1 MMQASLQRACLG
13 VSKMNS
19 PSLTPNAQRLTL
31 FRLAANRQPSTRY
44 WHSTG
49 YIAYMNRKSAG
60 ILLFR
65 FVHGTP
71 EVLLVH
77 PGGPFWIKKDLG
89 AWSIPKG
96 GMEEGESVLDA
107 AKRELEEETG
117 IKTDG
122 EFIELSPVKQSNKI
136 IYAWAFQLNTE
147 VEFRTSN
154 SFELEWPP
162 KSGNLKSFPEIDK
175 AEWFNLEEAKVKI
188 NKGQIP
194 LVVELSSILMVKRL
208 TPNA

>member
-1 MMQASLQRACLG
+1 
-13 VSKMNS
+13 
-19 PSLTPNAQRLTL
+19 
-31 FRLAANRQPSTRY
+31 
-44 WHSTG
+44 
-49 YIAYMNRKSAG
+49 MNRKSAG

-65 FVHGTP
+65 IVQGMP

-77 PGGPFWIKKDLG
+77 PGGPFWIHKDIG

-96 GMEEGESVLDA
+96 GMEDGESNLDA

-122 EFIELSPVKQSNKI
+122 EFIELSSVKQGSKLI
-136 IYAWAFQLNTE
+136 FAWAFELHTD
-147 VEFRTSN
+147 VEFRVSN

-162 KSGNLKSFPEIDK
+162 KSGKLKSFPEIDR
-175 AEWFNLEEAKVKI
+175 AEWFNLEEAKIKI

-194 LVVELSSILMVKRL
+194 LIEELSMVLMQRRI
-208 TPNA
+208 TPKA

>member
-1 MMQASLQRACLG
+1 
-13 VSKMNS
+13 MNK
-19 PSLTPNAQRLTL
+19 
-31 FRLAANRQPSTRY
+31 
-44 WHSTG
+44 
-49 YIAYMNRKSAG
+49 KSAG

-65 FVHGTP
+65 FVEGTI

-77 PGGPFWIKKDLG
+77 PGGPFWTNKDVG

-96 GMEEGESVLDA
+96 GVEEGESMLDA

-122 EFIELSPVKQSNKI
+122 EFIELSSVKQSNKI

-147 VEFRTSN
+147 AEFSMSN

>member
-1 MMQASLQRACLG
+1 MS
-13 VSKMNS
+13 
-19 PSLTPNAQRLTL
+19 
-31 FRLAANRQPSTRY
+31 
-44 WHSTG
+44 
-49 YIAYMNRKSAG
+49 RKSAG

-65 FVHGTP
+65 FANGIP

-77 PGGPFWIKKDLG
+77 PGGPFWINKEAG

-96 GMEEGESVLDA
+96 GMEEGEFALDA

-122 EFIELSPVKQSNKI
+122 KFIELSSVKQGNKI
-136 IYAWAFQLNTE
+136 IYAWAFRLETE

-162 KSGNLKSFPEIDK
+162 RSGNLKVFPEIDK
-175 AEWFNLEEAKVKI
+175 AEWFKLEDAKLKI

-194 LVVELSSILMVKRL
+194 LIEELSSMLINQKKMR
-208 TPNA
+208 NA